1 MLLLDKRALPKQ
13 DLKECDPSVW
23 LKVVLSIHQFQPKI
37 KMSTFIWN
45 CCHVYTIPG
54 TWNIEV
60 FFLTEEFVHF
70 FIRKQFCTKLMKLSV
85 LKIKSTFIEKQTL
98 IRIGAIVCQSDRF
111 YCNLSLCSFLK
122 QIIYWSWQDLSSY
135 QYQCDCQ
142 AVFVLPKVEW
152 VGISVWIGKLVLQK
166 VQQYLLSFSR
176 THMDEMEYWH

>member
-1 MLLLDKRALPKQ
+1 MLLLDKKGLPQQ

-23 LKVVLSIHQFQPKI
+23 LTVVLFIYEFQPKI
-37 KMSTFIWN
+37 KMSTFVWN
-45 CCHVYTIPG
+45 WCHHYTSFLKPR
-54 TWNIEV
+54 W
-60 FFLTEEFVHF
+60 FFVTEEFVHF

-111 YCNLSLCSFLK
+111 YCNLSSCSFLK

-152 VGISVWIGKLVLQK
+152 VGISVWIGKLVFQK
-166 VQQYLLSFSR
+166 VQQYSSFSWDR
-176 THMDEMEYWH
+176 G

>member
-1 MLLLDKRALPKQ
+1 M
-13 DLKECDPSVW
+13 SFN
-23 LKVVLSIHQFQPKI
+23 HQPKI
-37 KMSTFIWN
+37 KVSTFICN
-45 CCHVYTIPG
+45 CCHKFTNYLKP
-54 TWNIEV
+54 WW
-60 FFLTEEFVHF
+60 FFLTGEFVHF

-152 VGISVWIGKLVLQK
+152 VGISVWIGKLVFQK
-166 VQQYLLSFSR
+166 VQQYSSFSWDR
-176 THMDEMEYWH
+176 R